1 MKKLLFLLIILVFL
15 TSCSYIDQ
23 MKRDI
28 TGGAIINEGLNEQ
41 GIRLDSGKIDVYF
54 CPRDNCEE
62 KLINIIKESQKV
74 NCAFYELNLN
84 NLAGF
89 LIEKNASVVV
99 DNDNYDKSRKLISS
113 IKKDNRTALMHDK
126 FCIFDGKIIS
136 TGSFN
141 PTVNDNTKNNNN
153 LVIISSEYLAGN
165 YNDEF
170 QSFLADK
177 FGKDEKVKYS
187 KIILNNEVLI
197 ENYFCPEDNCE
208 QHVYD
213 VINKAKRRIYFMAF
227 SFTSDKLGDLVIKKS
242 NETEVKGIFEKTQGT
257 TEYSEYNNMKKAGLN
272 VIFDKNPKFMHHK
285 VFIVD
290 DTVITGSY
298 NPTSSGN
305 YNNDENVVIIYD
317 DVIADKF
324 IEEFD
329 YVWKLK

>member
-136 TGSFN
+136 
-141 PTVNDNTKNNNN
+141 
-153 LVIISSEYLAGN
+153 
-165 YNDEF
+165 
-170 QSFLADK
+170 
-177 FGKDEKVKYS
+177 
-187 KIILNNEVLI
+187 
-197 ENYFCPEDNCE
+197 
-208 QHVYD
+208 
-213 VINKAKRRIYFMAF
+213 
-227 SFTSDKLGDLVIKKS
+227 
-242 NETEVKGIFEKTQGT
+242 
-257 TEYSEYNNMKKAGLN
+257 
-272 VIFDKNPKFMHHK
+272 
-285 VFIVD
+285 
-290 DTVITGSY
+290 
-298 NPTSSGN
+298 
-305 YNNDENVVIIYD
+305 
-317 DVIADKF
+317 
-324 IEEFD
+324 
-329 YVWKLK
+329 